1 VATEGTE
8 TLWRRALIQRQNGN
22 HQAATEALAQIA
34 RVEPSAKVFAAMA
47 REFRDLDDIPS
58 AYWSYRSA
66 LECSESDIDALSGLA
81 TLHGEQERYDDAVLV
96 YFNVLKYHP
105 QNVEGLVNL
114 GNALARVDRHDEAE
128 ACYYGALRVGKT
140 SPHRAR
146 IYYNLARSHAYAG
159 RRDEAVHMLICAGHV
174 NGEYAMRA
182 CLDDAFEDARVS
194 PEFTKVL
201 EFGERPLYKHIYG
214 FVDRGQVDELRET
227 FRQNPYLVTVVRTRP
242 VFARFAEF
250 LPGA

>member
-1 VATEGTE
+1 AV
-8 TLWRRALIQRQNGN
+8 
-22 HQAATEALAQIA
+22 QAAA
-34 RVEPSAKVFAAMA
+34 RVAVVGYISHARLAAANAAAA
-47 REFRDLDDIPS
+47 RRQRRLSVDMEQAVAHLQAELGSSVHELEERLQ
-58 AYWSYRSA
+58 AQTGQ
-66 LECSESDIDALSGLA
+66 LECSASDIDALSGLA
-81 TLHGEQERYDDAVLV
+81 TLHGEQERCDAAVLV

-159 RRDEAVHMLICAGHV
+159 RRGEAVHMLICAGHV

-250 LPGA
+250 LPRA